1 MSAATRAGERRMWM
15 TGPGRGH
22 ETTPVVDAAAV
33 WRMVDQEAGV
43 GALRRVRSGGRVLM
57 RGIEGGVLEATVQR
71 ETAPRGGDRWRD
83 GEAAVV

>member
-1 MSAATRAGERRMWM
+1 
-15 TGPGRGH
+15 
-22 ETTPVVDAAAV
+22 
-33 WRMVDQEAGV
+33 
-43 GALRRVRSGGRVLM
+43 M